1 MQIKGEDAV
10 KITTFFKNL
19 KIHVINMQH
28 VMMNNA
34 CMTEHH
40 RRLINW
46 THLTYIPV
54 FFSKRVIKLANYV
67 NNRCI
72 PGNEFITKLN
82 SPVFRRSRKTDISE
96 PRLEKLAFPKVRG
109 IIFTS

>member
-1 MQIKGEDAV
+1 
-10 KITTFFKNL
+10 
-19 KIHVINMQH
+19 MQH

-34 CMTEHH
+34 CMNEHH

-46 THLTYIPV
+46 THLTYIPG

-96 PRLEKLAFPKVRG
+96 PRLEKLAFLKVRG
-109 IIFTS
+109 IVFTS